1 MRMIIAFA
9 ALVFIVSSA
18 GCTGILERTVEI
30 AAESLGLL
38 PKAETS
44 SSDNAGT
51 PDESSLPQRIQHK
64 NIRFSDMTYERP
76 DIDSLESRLEQLYN
90 RVLSGT
96 DGDELALFDEYQE
109 IIRLYDHADSMLS
122 LAYLLYAFNVHEPYY
137 NEEYQYLEE
146 KLLLLD
152 LTLTDLSIALFDKNE
167 NVKKL
172 AEEYYGSSFI
182 HTVYEGDHLNSEEI
196 QEDLSK
202 EEQLIHE
209 YDKLA
214 SSYTINYGGNDLTV
228 EELIENET
236 IPIEIKQD
244 LYNRY
249 FANFNRE
256 AGSIFLELV
265 KVRTTI
271 SKKLGYQSYADYQ
284 YENYGRDY
292 STDDA
297 KNLQSAIKKY
307 IVPIYIQSIVS
318 QMFEEDAAYTDYLS
332 MKIDQKY
339 FEQWFSSVS
348 ERFSPLL
355 SEALHYMMKN
365 ELFDST
371 VDSNKMEGSF
381 TTYLSDYQTPF
392 MFTQWTADPS
402 CASTFI
408 HETGH
413 FANYYWNAQVGWSR
427 GSNLD
432 LAEIDSQSLPLLM
445 IPEYK
450 NLFGK
455 YASIAEREVLNDA
468 MYAIIS
474 GCMEDEFQQAVYKNP
489 EMSLEE
495 MNEIYL
501 QICEDYG
508 FELLYGY
515 TGVEWA
521 AIPHTFQSPL
531 YYISYAAS
539 MIPALEIWELST
551 RDYQRA
557 KEVYFS
563 IMMRDN
569 NLTFRQILSQNGLKD
584 IFVET
589 TIKKLAE
596 TLKEHM

>member
-1 MRMIIAFA
+1 MRIIIVLA
-9 ALVFIVSSA
+9 ALVLGTTSA
-18 GCTGILERTVEI
+18 GCTGILDRTVKTV
-30 AAESLGLL
+30 AETLGLL
-38 PKAETS
+38 PKGETS
-44 SSDNAGT
+44 SDDNTGI
-51 PDESSLPQRIQHK
+51 PDGISLPQRIQHK

-76 DIDSLESRLEQLYN
+76 DIDFLESRLEQLYN
-90 RVLSGT
+90 KILSGT
-96 DGDELALFDEYQE
+96 AEDEMALFDEYQE

-137 NEEYQYLEE
+137 NDEYQYLEE

-152 LTLTDLSIALFDKNE
+152 LTLTDLSIALFDKNDD
-167 NVKKL
+167 VKKL
-172 AEEYYGSSFI
+172 AEEHYGSSFI

-196 QEDLSK
+196 QEDLSN
-202 EEQLIHE
+202 EEKLIHE

-214 SSYTINYGGNDLTV
+214 SSYTINYDGNDFTV
-228 EELIENET
+228 EDLIADET
-236 IPIEIKQD
+236 IPIEVKQD
-244 LYNRY
+244 LYNKY
-249 FANFNRE
+249 FADFNRE
-256 AGSIFLELV
+256 AGAIFLELV
-265 KVRTTI
+265 KVRTRI

-297 KNLQSAIKKY
+297 RNLQAAVKKY
-307 IVPIYIQSIVS
+307 IVPVYIQSIVS
-318 QMFEEDAAYTDYLS
+318 QMFEEDAAYTDYLN
-332 MKIDQKY
+332 MKIDQT
-339 FEQWFSSVS
+339 FFNQWFFSVS
-348 ERFSPLL
+348 ERFSPVL
-355 SEALHYMMKN
+355 SEALNYMMKN
-365 ELFDST
+365 ELSDST

-381 TTYLSDYQTPF
+381 TTYFSDYQTPF
-392 MFTQWTADPS
+392 MFTQWTGDPS

-413 FANYYWNAQVGWSR
+413 FTNYYWNAQVGWSR

-450 NLFGK
+450 NLFGRF
-455 YASIAEREVLNDA
+455 SPIAEREILNDA

-474 GCMEDEFQQAVYKNP
+474 GCMEDEFQQAVYKKP
-489 EMSLEE
+489 EMTLEE
-495 MNEIYL
+495 MNEVYL
-501 QICEDYG
+501 QICVDYG
-508 FELLYGY
+508 FEPLYGY

-531 YYISYAAS
+531 YYISYASS

-569 NLTFRQILSQNGLKD
+569 NLAFRQVLSRNGLKD

-589 TIKKLAE
+589 TIQELAE
-596 TLKEHM
+596 TLKKYM